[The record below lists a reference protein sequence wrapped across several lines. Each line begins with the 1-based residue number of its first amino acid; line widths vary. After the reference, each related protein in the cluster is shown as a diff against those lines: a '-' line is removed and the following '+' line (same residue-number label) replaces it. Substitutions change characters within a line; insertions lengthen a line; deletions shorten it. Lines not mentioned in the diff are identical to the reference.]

1 MQPVLLFCWK
11 FRIFFKLLL
20 QSYSADDQW
29 HLGCPKVAESWCFLS
44 LRIIGFLKTSA
55 WKSFKSSCCA
65 WISQVLMLPNLV
77 PLSVA
82 VFWILNSWFKDW
94 LLGSSWSFL
103 LVLESLRNLV
113 LPKLSQWLATSLL
126 MWEVTLP
133 IFNQDKAEVC
143 FQIEDFFLGALG
155 SLNNCFK
162 DFLYLS
168 FKLFNGHFLLF
179 KRSWP

>member
-1 MQPVLLFCWK
+1 
-11 FRIFFKLLL
+11 
-20 QSYSADDQW
+20 
-29 HLGCPKVAESWCFLS
+29 LGCKVAESWFFP
-44 LRIIGFLKTSA
+44 LRIVVLFEDS
-55 WKSFKSSCCA
+55 W
-65 WISQVLMLPNLV
+65 QVVELPNLV

-94 LLGSSWSFL
+94 LLGSSWSLL

-168 FKLFNGHFLLF
+168 FKLFNAHFLLF